1 MKNYS
6 KANAEIGARIQEIR
20 LKRNMTQ
27 ETLAEKAGIC
37 NPQQMSNIERGLAG
51 LSVPRLIDVCKVL
64 NIEADF
70 ILFGH
75 TDKSVETVLH
85 DYIKKMNP
93 DQLNNLIE
101 LVKVY
106 AKSCGIEWNLTLTLL
121 IAMWVFFLGYYTE
134 IMVYLL
140 RNYSICVI
148 IKQNI

>member
-93 DQLNNLIE
+93 DQLNN
-101 LVKVY
+101 
-106 AKSCGIEWNLTLTLL
+106 
-121 IAMWVFFLGYYTE
+121 E
-134 IMVYLL
+134 IV
-140 RNYSICVI
+140 
-148 IKQNI
+148 NIS

>member
-64 NIEADF
+64 KIEADF

-75 TDKSVETVLH
+75 TDKSVETLLH
-85 DYIKKMNP
+85 EYITKITP

-106 AKSCGIEWNLTLTLL
+106 AKSCGIE
-121 IAMWVFFLGYYTE
+121 
-134 IMVYLL
+134 
-140 RNYSICVI
+140 
-148 IKQNI
+148 